1 MPTGVLRRLAGAR
14 RPSRGL
20 AACDAL
26 VTPSTNDPYPQ
37 TPLEAMAVGL
47 PVIATNS
54 GGFPFMVN
62 LDPARPTGW
71 LVPPDDERALA
82 EALVEAVNRPQE
94 VGRRGDAALAHAQA
108 HLSWAA
114 RVEMFEAAYAMAKD
128 RRSRHRSG

>member
-1 MPTGVLRRLAGAR
+1 MG
-14 RPSRGL
+14 
-20 AACDAL
+20 
-26 VTPSTNDPYPQ
+26 
-37 TPLEAMAVGL
+37 VGL

-62 LDPARPTGW
+62 LDPVRPTGW

-94 VGRRGDAALAHAQA
+94 VDRRGEAALAHAQA

-114 RVEMFEAAYAMAKD
+114 RVEMFEAKYAMAKD